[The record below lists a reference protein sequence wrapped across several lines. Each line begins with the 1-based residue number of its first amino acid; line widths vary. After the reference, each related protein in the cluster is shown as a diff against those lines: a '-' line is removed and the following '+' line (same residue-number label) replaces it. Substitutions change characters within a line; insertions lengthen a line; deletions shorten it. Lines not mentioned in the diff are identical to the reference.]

1 MNRVLLLGLMLT
13 GLAATASENSA
24 RPGGVAFVDLG
35 SVEQTAPAASF
46 DDKPVLVIRDGDRWK
61 AVVGIPLDTAPG
73 SLTVSVG
80 GDKVTVPII
89 EHAYAEQRLTV
100 KNQSHVTPDQAQLDR
115 IGSERK
121 IIDAALN
128 NFRQVPVETISL
140 AARSMD
146 LGVRASAIRVFSTTS
161 HARRTKGWTLRQPK
175 ACRSPHR

>member
-1 MNRVLLLGLMLT
+1 MINRVLLLALLST
-13 GLAATASENSA
+13 GFAFAAPENSA

-35 SVEQTAPAASF
+35 SVEQAAPAASF
-46 DDKPVLVIRDGDRWK
+46 DDKRVLVMRDGDRWK
-61 AVVGIPLDTAPG
+61 AVVGIPLDTEPG

-140 AARSMD
+140 AAPVDGPRGS
-146 LGVRASAIRVFSTTS
+146 SFSTTS
-161 HARRTKGWTLRQPK
+161 HARRTKGWTLQQPK